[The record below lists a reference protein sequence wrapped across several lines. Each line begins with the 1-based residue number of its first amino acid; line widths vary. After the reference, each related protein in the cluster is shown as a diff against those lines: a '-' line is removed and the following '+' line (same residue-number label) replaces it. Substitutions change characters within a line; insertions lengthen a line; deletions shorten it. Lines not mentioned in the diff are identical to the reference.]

1 MYIYICIYIYVC
13 IYIYIYVFIYIC
25 IYLICVY
32 NRCVNQPLVVF
43 TAISRQPLFVT
54 SQAHLSFVRLVGC
67 REAAGF
73 GEKQI
78 P

>member
-1 MYIYICIYIYVC
+1 MYL
-13 IYIYIYVFIYIC
+13 YIYIYMC